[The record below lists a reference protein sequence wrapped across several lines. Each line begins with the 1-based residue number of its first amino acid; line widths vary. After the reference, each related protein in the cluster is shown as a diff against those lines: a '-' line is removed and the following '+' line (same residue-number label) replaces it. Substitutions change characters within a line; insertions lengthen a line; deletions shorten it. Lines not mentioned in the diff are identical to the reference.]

1 MKVIKV
7 KNSEEA
13 GLSAATIISN
23 RIHNKPNLV
32 LGLAT
37 GSTPLPTY
45 ECLIADH
52 KQGKLS
58 FVNVTTFNLD
68 EYRGLSGSHPQS
80 YRFFMNENL
89 FKNIDIRLDK
99 TFVPNG
105 LDPNEATNYDN
116 LIAQAGGIDLQI
128 LGLGLN
134 GHIGFN
140 EPGTSFNS
148 LTHIVGLTD
157 STIEANARF
166 FDSKDEVPNQA
177 ISMGLKSIMNAKEIL
192 LIATGKNKAQAV
204 AQLVKGNL
212 SEEWPCTILQT
223 HPNCTIILDEAAASQ
238 LNE

>member
-13 GLSAATIISN
+13 GLRASIIISN
-23 RIHNKPNLV
+23 RIQNNPSLV

-45 ECLIADH
+45 EHLIANNR
-52 KQGKLS
+52 KGLIS
-58 FVNVTTFNLD
+58 FANVTTFNLD
-68 EYRGLSGSHPQS
+68 EYRGLNGQHPQS

-89 FKNIDIRLDK
+89 FKKIDIKLDR
-99 TFVPNG
+99 TFIPDG
-105 LDPNEATNYDN
+105 LNPSEAANYDN
-116 LIAQAGGIDLQI
+116 LIAEAGGIDLQL

-140 EPGTSFNS
+140 EPGTSFES

-166 FDSKDEVPNQA
+166 FESKEDVPTQA
-177 ISMGLKSIMNAKEIL
+177 ISMGLKSIMNAKEIIL
-192 LIATGKNKAQAV
+192 VATGANKALAV
-204 AQLVKGNL
+204 SQLVKGTL
-212 SEEWPCTILQT
+212 SEE
-223 HPNCTIILDEAAASQ
+223 
-238 LNE
+238 